1 MRPFYSIPWMGT
13 GWLGFT
19 RLTAKPCFCGCREM
33 PEGKGVPSEIG
44 SYGLS
49 VHTQGAGRRQPAG
62 PRGLGCKRTSNLAVV
77 GSSLISS
84 PSSLPQLSPFI
95 RRRKIAVEVSSY
107 CSPPAIMFAVATPCH
122 CPTERDHLVS
132 RPWLSQPSNDYS

>member
-1 MRPFYSIPWMGT
+1 MAWAYQAYGKILLR
-13 GWLGFT
+13 
-19 RLTAKPCFCGCREM
+19 GCREM

-77 GSSLISS
+77 GSSLLSS
-84 PSSLPQLSPFI
+84 PSSLPQLSPLH
-95 RRRKIAVEVSSY
+95 K
-107 CSPPAIMFAVATPCH
+107 TP
-122 CPTERDHLVS
+122 
-132 RPWLSQPSNDYS
+132 